1 MIFRSITLQEAN
13 VFLPLVKERFAS
25 IHALVAEGQMLHEA
39 IAKAKVSQPAATTA
53 DSVIEASIPSTKAQ
67 NNYQKRRLK
76 KIEAEVKEKII
87 DLHCYGAIVK
97 SVFPARVDF
106 RSELHRQPIFLCWQ
120 TGDKTVSH
128 WHPIDES
135 FSSRRFIQT
144 PQSFGPMVLH

>member
-25 IHALVAEGQMLHEA
+25 IHALVAEGQMLHDA
-39 IAKAKVSQPAATTA
+39 ISKTKDSQTATATT
-53 DSVIEASIPSTKAQ
+53 DSAVEASVPSAKAQ

-76 KIEAEVKEKII
+76 KIEAEVRDKII
-87 DLHCYGAIVK
+87 DLQCYGAIVK

-106 RSELHRQPIFLCWQ
+106 RSEMHRQPIYLCWQ

-128 WHPIDES
+128 WHPIDEG
-135 FSSRRFIQT
+135 FSSRRFIQA
-144 PQSFGPMVLH
+144 PQSFGPVVLH